1 MWEGGGGRE
10 TERTTEKGVMGVGE
24 DGWGVGGGTQLRS
37 RDELFVNSLFGLTA
51 VSYTHLTLPTSSE
64 V

>member
-24 DGWGVGGGTQLRS
+24 GSFRGGGTTGGGGG
-37 RDELFVNSLFGLTA
+37 DKKKNF
-51 VSYTHLTLPTSSE
+51 
-64 V
+64 